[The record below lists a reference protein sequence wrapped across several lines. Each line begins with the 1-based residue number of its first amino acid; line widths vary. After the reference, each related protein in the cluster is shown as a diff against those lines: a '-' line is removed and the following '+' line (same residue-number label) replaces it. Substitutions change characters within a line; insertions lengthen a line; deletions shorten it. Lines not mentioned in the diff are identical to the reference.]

1 MNGDLS
7 SAEFDTLVEILKDR
21 LEEIRGEILDSE
33 TFSDRLELKKTEE
46 ALRKML
52 TMLERPELSSVFVA

>member
-1 MNGDLS
+1 MNEDLS
-7 SAEFDTLVEILKDR
+7 SAELDTLVEILKDR

-52 TMLERPELSSVFVA
+52 AKLEHPELSPVFAA

>member
-33 TFSDRLELKKTEE
+33 TFSDRLELKRTEE

-52 TMLERPELSSVFVA
+52 TMLEHPELSSVFVA